1 MDVLSAKNGCMY
13 IICHL
18 TRPGG
23 VSFAMELEHRYYYPG
38 EAINEIFQIFN
49 VTYDGGTHFVIEIP
63 AGLQAY
69 NQVTEVAAEFNLK
82 IVPGKPFNG
91 HEEFP
96 VRCTADKCFVLETV
110 DHEILGDITS
120 EMKRLREKYSI

>member
-1 MDVLSAKNGCMY
+1 MEVLPAKNGCMY

-23 VSFAMELEHRYYYPG
+23 LSFAMDLEHRYYNPS
-38 EAINEIFQIFN
+38 EAINETFQIFN

-63 AGLQAY
+63 AGRESY
-69 NQVTEVAAEFNLK
+69 NQATEVAAEFNLK
-82 IVPGKPFNG
+82 LVPGKPFNG
-91 HEEFP
+91 LEEFP

-110 DHEILGDITS
+110 DHDKLGDLAS
-120 EMKRLREKYSI
+120 EMQILREKYSI